1 MAIGCARLTGH
12 SVLQIGSVQTENGAR
27 DINVLNKRTI
37 LNRGGSMDDITIT
50 VDEAETLICFIK
62 NHEREDIPDSVWDV
76 CMKLYDLLYD

>member
-1 MAIGCARLTGH
+1 
-12 SVLQIGSVQTENGAR
+12 
-27 DINVLNKRTI
+27 
-37 LNRGGSMDDITIT
+37 MDDITIT